1 MKILVKS
8 YVPITKTVILSITI
22 SMDSAFYGKPAALE
36 KTPELRE
43 NFLKKLKVAYFKQ
56 PYSLNIVRIQRIC
69 IRDCILFLFIRVLVT
84 HVLVPRSLF

>member
-22 SMDSAFYGKPAALE
+22 STDSAFYGKPAALE

-43 NFLKKLKVAYFKQ
+43 NFLKKLKVGYFKQ
-56 PYSLNIVRIQRIC
+56 SYSLNIVSIQRN
-69 IRDCILFLFIRVLVT
+69 FYWY
-84 HVLVPRSLF
+84 